1 MSPTQLVFN
10 TIAPPNF
17 GTRIFW
23 AVCALNTASQQIQTT
38 STTINAVANNPAS
51 SPNLTGANV
60 PFGSIAVNGVATLFQ
75 NVFGTANL
83 YPTFFRV
90 ANQGTTA
97 ANVLAV
103 LTFDGGPGPFLC
115 TNPAALAP
123 GDRPPCRQATPLFV
137 LADLIAACVGQSLT
151 AGSKHTTVKLFSPS
165 TGVLFS
171 AISQNTSTTG
181 DLSALP

>member
-1 MSPTQLVFN
+1 V
-10 TIAPPNF
+10 
-17 GTRIFW
+17 
-23 AVCALNTASQQIQTT
+23 LNTASQQIQTT
-38 STTINAVANNPAS
+38 STIINAVANNPAS

-60 PFGSIAVNGVATLFQ
+60 PFGSIAPNGAVAFFQ

-83 YPTFFRV
+83 YPTFFR
-90 ANQGTTA
+90 AFNPGTSA

-115 TNPAALAP
+115 TNPSALSP
-123 GDRPPCRQATPLFV
+123 GVTPVPAGNASFI
-137 LADLIAACVGQSLT
+137 LADAIAGCVGQSLA
-151 AGSKHTTVKLFSPS
+151 AGSKHATVKLFSPAP
-165 TGVLFS
+165 GVLFS